1 MSARLLAALA
11 VLAAAAAAT
20 PAAASSCEEMWF
32 VRNLVFDRAGMCFT
46 SPLGA
51 AVFDNSDCRAAGA
64 APLSARSAEIVA
76 QIKGFE
82 ADLGCAVETS
92 QTGFELPTEAALRAA
107 EELPVPSL
115 GESLCLGFN
124 APTVPLRAAP
134 RLEAEVISSVTAGDA
149 VGFGYEPVTG
159 WDYVVTAR
167 GGGWMPRDTIPPESC
182 EGWAG

>member
-1 MSARLLAALA
+1 MKRIFSHLGALALAA
-11 VLAAAAAAT
+11 

-32 VRNLVFDRAGMCFT
+32 VRNLVFDRAGMCFG
-46 SPLGA
+46 S
-51 AVFDNSDCRAAGA
+51 
-64 APLSARSAEIVA
+64 PLSARSAEIVA

-107 EELPVPSL
+107 EELPVPSP

-149 VGFGYEPVTG
+149 VGFGYEPVAG

-167 GGGWMPRDTIPPESC
+167 GGGWMPGDTIGPERC